1 MEMINQLEK
10 NFENESTSSQNR
22 LINLETLENL
32 GFNDVKSLPQSGTSK
47 ISEINSQKNA
57 AVQVY
62 SNDQILE
69 LLKIQVQK
77 LLLEQMM
84 TPKTDER
91 TFIDLGSQ
99 TGPITSQEERQN
111 HGYQGFVHQDIIKS
125 INHARNKSKPESHS
139 FENINYGIMD
149 RNGNL
154 IPHGLYMNSKD
165 EIYTFPPEFVDSKER
180 NSESKNIVIENL
192 EQQSSQRA
200 VKNPIESTNSNVTSI
215 QANQMNRDIGS
226 SFQTNQSRGQNG
238 EYLTASKKRNVK
250 IYSEISQELGSEVL
264 LHTKFDSEQQKRKVE
279 EWERNLEKNN
289 NKKIFS
295 ERVYNPKTL
304 DTQLSSK
311 FGFFKKISTENLY
324 VTVDDMNKEET
335 PKEENEEGEESI
347 HETVEEQSQNYIR
360 NLSEIESISGG
371 EIF

>member
-1 MEMINQLEK
+1 MMEMINQLEK
-10 NFENESTSSQNR
+10 NFENESSLSQNR
-22 LINLETLENL
+22 LVNLETLENL

-57 AVQVY
+57 EVQVY

-69 LLKIQVQK
+69 LLKMQVQK
-77 LLLEQMM
+77 LLMEQIM

-99 TGPITSQEERQN
+99 TGPVTSQEERQN

-125 INHARNKSKPESHS
+125 INHARNNSRPESRS
-139 FENINYGIMD
+139 FENINYGIID

-154 IPHGLYMNSKD
+154 IPHGLYMNSKE
-165 EIYTFPPEFVDSKER
+165 EIYTFPPEFLDSKEK
-180 NSESKNIVIENL
+180 NSDSRNIVIENL
-192 EQQSSQRA
+192 EQEPSQRRVTA
-200 VKNPIESTNSNVTSI
+200 RPESSNMNVTSI
-215 QANQMNRDIGS
+215 QMNRDIRS

-238 EYLTASKKRNVK
+238 ECLTASKKRNVK

-264 LHTKFDSEQQKRKVE
+264 HTQFDSEQQKRKVE
-279 EWERNLEKNN
+279 EWERNLEKQN
-289 NKKIFS
+289 NKQIFS
-295 ERVYNPKTL
+295 ERVYNPKIL

-311 FGFFKKISTENLY
+311 FGFFKKISTENMY

-335 PKEENEEGEESI
+335 PKDEEDI
-347 HETVEEQSQNYIR
+347 RADVEEQSQDYIR